1 MRHFTRKLRT
11 KILRGGSGK
20 PNTSLDLNTT
30 LQKISTLLYE
40 KKIYNWFIA
49 YGTLLGIVRDNSC
62 INSDDDVDIIIDKK
76 YKIVIESLPGIKV
89 LYKNNNFLRIILD
102 TSKSPIDFYFS
113 TVDANGNFFDNHE
126 NVKWLNVYPFEIR
139 KWNNVILQLP
149 QNYKEKLT
157 KRYGNWKIP
166 IPGKKG
172 IRKPTESN
180 RPELQ
185 IL

>member
-1 MRHFTRKLRT
+1 MRHFTRKVRT
-11 KILRGGSGK
+11 KILRGGSGT
-20 PNTSLDLNTT
+20 PNTSSDLNIC

-62 INSDDDVDIIIDKK
+62 ITSDDDVDIIIDKK
-76 YKIVIESLPGIKV
+76 YKTVIESLPGIKV
-89 LYKNNNFLRIILD
+89 LHNENNFLRITLHN
-102 TSKSPIDFYFS
+102 SKTPVEFYLS
-113 TVDANGNFFDNHE
+113 SVDANGNFFDIHE

-149 QNYKEKLT
+149 QGYEEKLT

-166 IPGKKG
+166 RTGDKGLRKRVEGK
-172 IRKPTESN
+172 T
-180 RPELQ
+180 PELQ